1 MRCGRLAQMK
11 GETVAR
17 RIYGEAIR
25 DALIALWEASDR
37 VCGKRLKGKHPVSTA
52 GGVGIDQAA
61 VARTCRFAA
70 FQFQGS
76 SSAMR
81 LAG

>member
-1 MRCGRLAQMK
+1 MAIEIAYRTAEPATRIGRPIWWEF
-11 GETVAR
+11 GDV
-17 RIYGEAIR
+17 EAE
-25 DALIALWEASDR
+25 LLEHEVGSSD
-37 VCGKRLKGKHPVSTA
+37 GKHPVSTA
-52 GGVGIDQAA
+52 GGVEIDQAA

-70 FQFQGS
+70 SQFQGS